1 MQDDSPSDNP
11 SDDEIRDLLRRVR
24 RIAVVG
30 LSSNPDRPSHGVG
43 RALKRFGYE
52 VIPVNP
58 NETEILGETAYPDL
72 NSVPGIVDLVDVF
85 RAPEHVPEIADACID
100 RGVPALWLQEG
111 VINEPAAESARKAG
125 LTVVMDRC
133 IYKEHRRLI
142 G

>member
-1 MQDDSPSDNP
+1 MRAPDGNP
-11 SDDEIRDLLRRVR
+11 SDDEIRDLLRRVH

-30 LSSNPDRPSHGVG
+30 LSSNPKRPSHGVG
-43 RALKRFGYE
+43 RALQRFGYE

-72 NSVPGIVDLVDVF
+72 ASVPGIVDLVDVF
-85 RAPEHVPEIADACID
+85 RAPEHVPDIVEACIQ

-111 VINEPAAESARKAG
+111 VINEPAAKRAREAG

-133 IYKEHRRLI
+133 MYKEHRRLL
-142 G
+142 